1 MKLTINQLNKE
12 LQAIADAHEQVN
24 SYYWKD
30 FLRAYKEE
38 VVVYP
43 MVNAYYPTGTML
55 DNTTPID
62 LYIVVSD
69 KVYKDLSNL
78 NDTESDTLQVCRD
91 FFNVINRSERWNRLG
106 KVNSCTID
114 KFIERGADEVAG
126 HIMKINFRLNDSNSI
141 CNLPLSGYDFDG
153 TAVTTCEPVEIFLDG
168 VLVDTIPS
176 GGSYSY
182 STPTC
187 DDATVTNS
195 DDSYIDTVA
204 SGATL
209 VLPDTTID
217 VYVNTVLQV
226 STTFATLSNQT
237 INITN

>member
-1 MKLTINQLNKE
+1 MKSTINQINRE
-12 LQAIADAHEQVN
+12 LQAIADAHLQVN

-38 VVVYP
+38 VVTYP
-43 MVNAYYPTGTML
+43 MVNAYYPTGTLL

-91 FFNVINRSERWNRLG
+91 FFNVINRSTRWNRIG
-106 KVNSCTID
+106 KVNSCIID
-114 KFIERGADEVAG
+114 KFYERGADEVAG
-126 HIMKINFRLNDSNSI
+126 HIMKINFRINDSNSI

-153 TAVTTCEPVEIFLDG
+153 NYTSSCEPVLIYENNI
-168 VLVDTIPS
+168 LVDSVPS
-176 GGSYSY
+176 GGTYSY
-182 STPTC
+182 TLPTC
-187 DDATVTNS
+187 EDATVTNS
-195 DDSYIDTVA
+195 NNSYTDTVA
-204 SGATL
+204 SGGTL
-209 VLPDTTID
+209 VLPDTTVN
-217 VYVNTVLQV
+217 VYVNNVLDQSV
-226 STTFATLSNQT
+226 TFATLSNQI